1 MMKFNAGY
9 YVNELIQE
17 LNVTKQDFANQLQI
31 TVTELNDLIEG
42 KILIT
47 NEIAQKLSKML
58 GTSTDV
64 WLKLQK
70 KKLDKNHKTH
80 YNKSIK
86 GKGNDDYEQTNK
98 RLPNLDKLLLR

>member
-1 MMKFNAGY
+1 MMNFNAGY

-42 KILIT
+42 KVLIT

-64 WLKLQK
+64 WLKL
-70 KKLDKNHKTH
+70 
-80 YNKSIK
+80 
-86 GKGNDDYEQTNK
+86 
-98 RLPNLDKLLLR
+98 

>member
-1 MMKFNAGY
+1 MMNFNAGY

-31 TVTELNDLIEG
+31 TVIELNDLIEG
-42 KILIT
+42 KVLIT

-64 WLKLQK
+64 WLKL
-70 KKLDKNHKTH
+70 
-80 YNKSIK
+80 
-86 GKGNDDYEQTNK
+86 
-98 RLPNLDKLLLR
+98 

>member
-31 TVTELNDLIEG
+31 TVIELNDLIEG
-42 KILIT
+42 KVLIT

-58 GTSTDV
+58 VTSTDV
-64 WLKLQK
+64 WLKL
-70 KKLDKNHKTH
+70 
-80 YNKSIK
+80 
-86 GKGNDDYEQTNK
+86 
-98 RLPNLDKLLLR
+98 